1 MKIVAIGDSL
11 TFGYGVNKD
20 DNFVELLRKN
30 HKYQIVN
37 KGKNGDS
44 TAGILSRFYKDVVE
58 TNCSLCIIMAGTND
72 IFSGRKAKY
81 VSDNIIEMV
90 NECKLNNII
99 PLVLSPPKTFAT
111 LAKIHWYSDI
121 DYCSVNNLLGE
132 LSSLLQLKCEK
143 EMIKFINIYDF
154 FPCIQEHYTDGV
166 HISPKGYKLIYT
178 EIEKEI
184 AILL

>member
-20 DNFVELLRKN
+20 DNFVGLLSKN
-30 HKYQIVN
+30 HNYEIVN

-58 TNCSLCIIMAGTND
+58 NKCKLCIIMAGTND
-72 IFSGRKAKY
+72 IFLGRKTEY
-81 VSDNIIEMV
+81 VLDNIMEMV

-99 PLVLSPPKTFAT
+99 PLVLSPPKTFAK

-121 DYCSVNNLLGE
+121 NYCSANKLLGE
-132 LSSLLQLKCEK
+132 LSSLLQFKCEK
-143 EMIKFINIYDF
+143 EMIQFINIYNS
-154 FPCIQEHYTDGV
+154 FPSIQEYYTDGV
-166 HISPKGYKLIYT
+166 HISSKGYKLIYT

-184 AILL
+184 AILS

>member
-20 DNFVELLRKN
+20 ANFVELLRKN
-30 HKYQIVN
+30 YSYEMVN
-37 KGKNGDS
+37 KGINGDS

-58 TNCSLCIIMAGTND
+58 TKCELCIIMAGTND

-81 VSDNIIEMV
+81 VLDNIMEMI

-99 PLVLSPPKTFAT
+99 PLVISPPKTFDH

-121 DYCSVNNLLGE
+121 DYYIVNNLLGE
-132 LSSLLQLKCEK
+132 LASLLQFQCEK
-143 EMIKFINIYDF
+143 ERIQFINIYES
-154 FPCIQEHYTDGV
+154 FPCIQEYYTDGV
-166 HISPKGYKLIYT
+166 HLSPKGYELIYT
-178 EIEKEI
+178 KIQKEI